1 VTDVPRGDVPGLASP
16 LLAEYTTLGLG
27 GPAKAFVAADTEE
40 AFVSAVRSADRAGEP
55 VLVIGGG
62 SNLVI
67 SDDGFPGTVVHV
79 NTRGLTY
86 VDVGDGVI
94 DLTAAAG
101 ADWDNVVAASVAEG
115 LAGLESLSGIP
126 GRAGATPIQNVG
138 AYGREVA
145 EVITQVRVYD
155 RQTDRIKV
163 IQNESC
169 QFSYRTSLFKS
180 GRPESL
186 LAPRGDAPRGGVPRG
201 DVPPGTAGQPRY
213 LVLDVT
219 FRLSRQA
226 LSLPVRYAEL
236 AAELGVRMG
245 EQAAV
250 GEVRAAVIKIRSRK
264 GMVLNPGDPDTRSA
278 GSFFTNPVITA
289 EAFAAVQAAAA
300 ARGLGPVP
308 RYPAGDGLVKVPA
321 AWLIERSGF
330 AKGYGAPAP
339 ARVSS
344 KHTLAL
350 VNTGEATTADLLA
363 LAREIVTGVQRA
375 YGVTLTPEPIL
386 IGATL
391 EEAAELHRSRGTAAP
406 GVLPPELPGSKRRRL
421 VRPGQFSK
429 LLARCPGDAEAWRQP
444 ERP

>member
-1 VTDVPRGDVPGLASP
+1 MLAD
-16 LLAEYTTLGLG
+16 YTTLGLG
-27 GPAKAFVAADTEE
+27 GPAKDFVSADTEQTLI
-40 AFVSAVRSADRAGEP
+40 SSVRRADRAGEP
-55 VLVIGGG
+55 VLLIGGG

-94 DLTAAAG
+94 DLTVAAG

-115 LAGLESLSGIP
+115 LAGLEPLSGIP

-155 RQTDRIKV
+155 RQTDQTRV

-169 QFSYRTSLFKS
+169 RFSYRTSLFKS

-186 LAPRGDAPRGGVPRG
+186 LARPGDTS
-201 DVPPGTAGQPRY
+201 PGTAAQPRY

-219 FRLSRQA
+219 FRLSRQP
-226 LSLPVRYAEL
+226 LSTPVRYAEL
-236 AAELGVRMG
+236 ATELGVRLG

-289 EAFAAVQAAAA
+289 AAFAEVEAAAA
-300 ARGLGPVP
+300 ARGLAPVP
-308 RYPAGDGLVKVPA
+308 HYPAGDGMVKVPA

-330 AKGYGAPAP
+330 TKGYGAPAP
-339 ARVSS
+339 ARLSA

-350 VNTGEATTADLLA
+350 VNTGEATTSDLLA
-363 LAREIVTGVQRA
+363 LAREIVTGVRAA

-386 IGATL
+386 IGVTL
-391 EEAAELHRSRGTAAP
+391 
-406 GVLPPELPGSKRRRL
+406 
-421 VRPGQFSK
+421 
-429 LLARCPGDAEAWRQP
+429 
-444 ERP
+444 

>member
-1 VTDVPRGDVPGLASP
+1 MTDVSRGDAPAYRPMARPGDPLAIPAIVSG
-16 LLAEYTTLGLG
+16 LQNATVLADYTTLGLG
-27 GPAKAFVAADTEE
+27 GPAQVFVSADTEP
-40 AFVSAVRSADRAGEP
+40 ALIRAVRNADLAGEP
-55 VLVIGGG
+55 VLLLGGG

-67 SDDGFPGTVVHV
+67 SDEGFPGTVVHV

-86 VDVGDGVI
+86 VDAGGGFV

-115 LAGLESLSGIP
+115 LAGLEPLSGIP

-155 RQTDRIKV
+155 RQAERVKV
-163 IQNESC
+163 LQNESC
-169 QFSYRTSLFKS
+169 RFSYRTSMFKS

-186 LAPRGDAPRGGVPRG
+186 LARPGGASA
-201 DVPPGTAGQPRY
+201 GTPGQPRY

-219 FRLSRQA
+219 FRLPRQS
-226 LSLPVRYAEL
+226 LSAPIRYAEL
-236 AAELGVRMG
+236 ASELGVPMG
-245 EQAAV
+245 EQAAA

-289 EAFAAVQAAAA
+289 AALARVEAAAA
-300 ARGLGPVP
+300 ARGLAPVP
-308 RYPAGDGLVKVPA
+308 HYPAAGGMIKVPA

-330 AKGYGAPAP
+330 TKGYGAPAP

-350 VNTGEATTADLLA
+350 VNTGEATTSDLLA
-363 LAREIVTGVQRA
+363 LAREIVAGVQAA
-375 YGVTLTPEPIL
+375 YGVTLTPEPTL
-386 IGATL
+386 IGVAL
-391 EEAAELHRSRGTAAP
+391 
-406 GVLPPELPGSKRRRL
+406 
-421 VRPGQFSK
+421 
-429 LLARCPGDAEAWRQP
+429 
-444 ERP
+444 